1 MNRAVVI
8 GTVLVVLVAGIAIAA
23 HHEKDQ
29 LVALDKEW
37 GEAVQGQA
45 AVDALKRIIAEDVV
59 SMSGGGIATQADMI
73 AEVQS
78 ADPSTAPYKAD
89 KYEVKMITD
98 DVAIMTHHAA
108 DPDPHWSLHVW
119 QNKGG
124 KWVVVASASAPE
136 ATD

>member
-1 MNRAVVI
+1 MKRTI
-8 GTVLVVLVAGIAIAA
+8 LMGTVALALVAAIAIAA

-37 GEAVQGQA
+37 GEAVEGQA
-45 AVDALKRIIAEDVV
+45 AVDALKRIIAEDVIQ
-59 SMSGGGIATQADMI
+59 MSGGGIATRADML
-73 AEVQS
+73 AELES
-78 ADPSTAPYKAD
+78 ADPATGPYKAD

-98 DVAIMTHHAA
+98 DVAIMTHHAGE
-108 DPDPHWSLHVW
+108 PDPHWSLHVW

-136 ATD
+136 VTD